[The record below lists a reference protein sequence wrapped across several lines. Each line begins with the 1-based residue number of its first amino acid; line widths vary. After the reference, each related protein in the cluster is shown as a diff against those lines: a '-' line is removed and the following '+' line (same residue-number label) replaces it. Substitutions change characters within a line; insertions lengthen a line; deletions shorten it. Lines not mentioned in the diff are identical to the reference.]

1 MYNLIGGNT
10 LKKSRTKLI
19 DEILT
24 YQDSCSQMIIQM
36 ISGIIQASSDLKCG
50 SCINVLIFHNSWS
63 LY

>member
-1 MYNLIGGNT
+1 MYSLIGGISSM
-10 LKKSRTKLI
+10 KSRTILI

-50 SCINVLIFHNSWS
+50 SCINALIFHNG
-63 LY
+63 